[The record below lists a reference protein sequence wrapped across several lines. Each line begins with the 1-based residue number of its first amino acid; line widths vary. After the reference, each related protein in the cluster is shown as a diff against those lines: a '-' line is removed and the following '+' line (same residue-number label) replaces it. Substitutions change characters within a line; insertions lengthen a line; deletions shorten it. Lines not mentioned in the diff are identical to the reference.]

1 MFEASKV
8 NLAPEPAN
16 VQPADVLAVFP
27 RFIVMTSS
35 ASKAG
40 KWAHQYRNVA
50 VVETDGLGT
59 PKFIGARARHLVR
72 IVHYW
77 SALYV
82 GSTDRCEYRVALAE
96 AEADAAALNA
106 CLGGGV
112 AA

>member
-1 MFEASKV
+1 MIEASIL
-8 NLAPEPAN
+8 NLADSPAN
-16 VQPADVLAVFP
+16 VQPADVLATVP

-35 ASKAG
+35 AAKAG

-50 VVETDGLGT
+50 VVETDQLGT
-59 PKFIGARARHLVR
+59 PKFIGEKARHLVAIR
-72 IVHYW
+72 RYW